1 MEVFQYSRAPVA
13 LAEHGHEGLTIDP
26 ILAIHRGQDAYV
38 TFHVIENGEMVTDCA
53 VKVASLESLFPQF
66 RAELE
71 RDAYYSLN
79 AFYRHGFYG
88 IGLAGLPRAF
98 RSGSGARYLNAC
110 FVDIDCYKAAI
121 APGTM
126 AGYVLTLQATGI
138 IPYVSVI
145 VRSGQGLWAMWLLVD
160 APNTNLPPTAHAP
173 RLLLWKRLQ
182 QELVKRFA
190 GFKVDRAAT
199 DVARITRIPGSI
211 NSKSGTR
218 VQYLFQASADGR
230 VHVYTM
236 GQLASF
242 LNISPPVQ
250 RQSKDP
256 GMARPTKSEER
267 SERAMHGFEAMA
279 RYRLED
285 FLRLRELRGAFRRGT
300 RNNAAFVYAWI
311 LRANR
316 FEEETIESEVARLGR
331 ECLPPLN
338 PREVRGVIEQSKK
351 ERRLEDQTIA
361 DKLDVTPAEAELVP
375 RFASIVPPG
384 IATVVVSAAERR
396 RVIRD
401 ILDSAGRRL
410 PCRHIAVL
418 LANRGIAATAMTV
431 SRDMKHLSN
440 TPVPASLQTCLPL
453 TPSLSIYA

>member
-38 TFHVIENGEMVTDCA
+38 TFHVIENGEMVTD
-53 VKVASLESLFPQF
+53 
-66 RAELE
+66 
-71 RDAYYSLN
+71 YYSLN

-199 DVARITRIPGSI
+199 DVARAARER
-211 NSKSGTR
+211 K
-218 VQYLFQASADGR
+218 QAIQLEQALARYSPHEQQWLRPDGR
-230 VHVYTM
+230 IQIPKEIPPPKEIGPMV
-236 GQLASF
+236 ASLGRDF
-242 LNISPPVQ
+242 VAPSPP
-250 RQSKDP
+250 
-256 GMARPTKSEER
+256 SE
-267 SERAMHGFEAMA
+267 
-279 RYRLED
+279 
-285 FLRLRELRGAFRRGT
+285 
-300 RNNAAFVYAWI
+300 
-311 LRANR
+311 
-316 FEEETIESEVARLGR
+316 
-331 ECLPPLN
+331 P
-338 PREVRGVIEQSKK
+338 
-351 ERRLEDQTIA
+351 
-361 DKLDVTPAEAELVP
+361 
-375 RFASIVPPG
+375 
-384 IATVVVSAAERR
+384 
-396 RVIRD
+396 
-401 ILDSAGRRL
+401 
-410 PCRHIAVL
+410 
-418 LANRGIAATAMTV
+418 
-431 SRDMKHLSN
+431 
-440 TPVPASLQTCLPL
+440 SLTGGPIKWLPL
-453 TPSLSIYA
+453 IPIGGQ